1 MSISEQDKIGR
12 EEVVDKICGLVDSLE
27 KDKNFCLA
35 LNGAW
40 GSGKSFVL
48 SMIEEELLQKS
59 EYIVIKYDAWKNNF
73 YSDPLIAILYCILD
87 TLRSDPKYIEFK
99 YKRAIKKVLKQ
110 FSEKKFAETLQKSFP
125 KVAVNNQWG
134 CFLGLAV
141 EIIKSVIKEAK
152 SSILDNDLFNDYKSY
167 QTLLRETIIVLNVL
181 TSKQKETDKQIKI
194 ILLVDEIDRCLP
206 DEQLKILERV
216 HHLFEVNNCA
226 VIVALNREQVTNTY
240 SKICGGN
247 GKEYLRKFFDYNFE
261 LLMLN
266 GEFFKNAL
274 WDNIIL
280 NSKIQFI
287 SEISK
292 QELEFLQRFVF
303 QLMEA
308 HFGSQSAIDNRTLK
322 KMIKHILHV
331 VDNMPEK
338 KMDFTYLVFIA
349 YLVACRMYDGSE
361 FQRLKNKDTLI
372 LPIDVFNNCK
382 FASDLINVVDGIKLG
397 NIEEYNF
404 YRSKSVNSV
413 NFYLSMWVSS
423 NDELRTGNIEWAF
436 DGKISIDSDYMKKLE
451 IIFNK
456 VNYIA
461 D

>member
-110 FSEKKFAETLQKSFP
+110 FSEKKFAEILQKSFS

-134 CFLGLAV
+134 CFLGWAV

-181 TSKQKETDKQIKI
+181 TSKQKETDKQTKI

-266 GEFFKNAL
+266 REFFKNEL

-303 QLMEA
+303 QLMET

-322 KMIKHILHV
+322 KIIKHILHV
-331 VDNMPEK
+331 VDNMPDK
-338 KMDFTYLVFIA
+338 KMDFAYLVLIA

-361 FQRLKNKDTLI
+361 FQRLKNKDTLV
-372 LPIDVFNNCK
+372 LPIDLFNNCK
-382 FASDLINVVDGIKLG
+382 FASDLINVVDGIKLRNG
-397 NIEEYNF
+397 EEYNF

-436 DGKISIDSDYMKKLE
+436 EGRTSIDPDYMQKLE

>member
-27 KDKNFCLA
+27 QDKNFCLA

-73 YSDPLIAILYCILD
+73 YSDPLIAILFCILD

-110 FSEKKFAETLQKSFP
+110 FSEKKFAETLQKSFH

-134 CFLGLAV
+134 CFLGWAV

-181 TSKQKETDKQIKI
+181 TSKQKETDKQTKI

-261 LLMLN
+261 LPMLN
-266 GEFFKNAL
+266 VEFFKNGL
-274 WDNIIL
+274 WDNIVE
-280 NSKIQFI
+280 NDEFKFMEVVSK
-287 SEISK
+287 K
-292 QELEFLQRFVF
+292 QLEFLQQFVF
-303 QLMEA
+303 QEMEPY
-308 HFGSQSAIDNRTLK
+308 FGSQSNIDNRELYRLLNYILNIIKSFPDK
-322 KMIKHILHV
+322 K
-331 VDNMPEK
+331 VDFP
-338 KMDFTYLVFIA
+338 YLVLIS
-349 YLVACRMYDGSE
+349 YVLCCRLYDKKQ
-361 FQRLKNKDTLI
+361 FVNLKDKKIKELFDIFENK
-372 LPIDVFNNCK
+372 
-382 FASDLINVVDGIKLG
+382 NVVSSLLLVYNRRTLGTLTHYTLYSECLNTVNYYLNTWSINEDYQKREKIATVFSDGI
-397 NIEEYNF
+397 
-404 YRSKSVNSV
+404 SA
-413 NFYLSMWVSS
+413 
-423 NDELRTGNIEWAF
+423 TP
-436 DGKISIDSDYMKKLE
+436 DYMQKLE

-456 VNYIA
+456 IDCIA

>member
-12 EEVVDKICGLVDSLE
+12 EEVVDKICGLVDSLG

-110 FSEKKFAETLQKSFP
+110 FSEKKFAEILQKSFS

-134 CFLGLAV
+134 CFLGWAV

-181 TSKQKETDKQIKI
+181 TSKQKETDKQTKI

-266 GEFFKNAL
+266 REFFKNEL

-280 NSKIQFI
+280 NPKIQFI

-292 QELEFLQRFVF
+292 QELEFLQRFAF
-303 QLMEA
+303 QLMET

-322 KMIKHILHV
+322 KIIKHILHV
-331 VDNMPEK
+331 VDNMPDK
-338 KMDFTYLVFIA
+338 KMDFAYLVLIA

-361 FQRLKNKDTLI
+361 FQRLKNKDTLV
-372 LPIDVFNNCK
+372 LPIDLFNNCK
-382 FASDLINVVDGIKLG
+382 FASDLINVVDGIKLRNG
-397 NIEEYNF
+397 EEYNF

-436 DGKISIDSDYMKKLE
+436 EGRTSIDPDYMQKLE

>member
-110 FSEKKFAETLQKSFP
+110 FSEKKFAETLQKSFH

-134 CFLGLAV
+134 CFLGWAV

-167 QTLLRETIIVLNVL
+167 QTLLRETIIVLNFL
-181 TSKQKETDKQIKI
+181 TSKQKETDKQTKI

-261 LLMLN
+261 LSMSN
-266 GEFFKNAL
+266 VEFFKNEL

-280 NSKIQFI
+280 NTEIRFI

-303 QLMEA
+303 QLIEA
-308 HFGSQSAIDNRTLK
+308 HFGSQSTIDNRTLK
-322 KMIKHILHV
+322 KIIKHILRV

-338 KMDFTYLVFIA
+338 KMDFTYLVLIT
-349 YLVACRMYDGSE
+349 YLIVCRMYDGSE

-372 LPIDVFNNCK
+372 LPIDLFNNCK

-423 NDELRTGNIEWAF
+423 NDELRTGNIEWVF
-436 DGKISIDSDYMKKLE
+436 DGKTSIDSDYMKKLE

>member
-1 MSISEQDKIGR
+1 MALQDKIGR
-12 EEVVDKICGLVDSLE
+12 AEIVDKICGLVDSLE

-35 LNGAW
+35 LNGEW

-48 SMIEEELLQKS
+48 SMIEEKLSQKS
-59 EYIVIKYDAWKNNF
+59 EYIVIKYDAWENSF
-73 YSDPLIAILYCILD
+73 YYEPLIAILSCVIDCLESKLSKMKGYG
-87 TLRSDPKYIEFK
+87 
-99 YKRAIKKVLKQ
+99 
-110 FSEKKFAETLQKSFP
+110 
-125 KVAVNNQWG
+125 KVAVEVGKNKVKEIVEKLSESGGKIGFVAKLIKDLTEIVPN
-134 CFLGLAV
+134 FKNVSLATDTKDAQL
-141 EIIKSVIKEAK
+141 EIFRS
-152 SSILDNDLFNDYKSY
+152 YKSLLLEVKELLNKLTKKVFVENK
-167 QTLLRETIIVLNVL
+167 QTKLAI
-181 TSKQKETDKQIKI
+181 
-194 ILLVDEIDRCLP
+194 LVDEIDRCLP
-206 DEQLKILERV
+206 DEQLKILERL
-216 HHLFEVNNCA
+216 HHLFGVNNCA
-226 VIVALNREQVTNTY
+226 VIVALNKEQVTNTY
-240 SKICGGN
+240 AKICGGD

-261 LLMLN
+261 LSMLN
-266 GEFFKNAL
+266 AVFFQNEL

-303 QLMEA
+303 QLIEA

-338 KMDFTYLVFIA
+338 KMDFTYLVLIT
-349 YLVACRMYDGSE
+349 YLIVCRMYDGSE